1 MEIVGQKKL
10 LARLNTYTVD
20 TFPRSVL
27 LVGEKGAGKHLIASY
42 IQKEIIKFPLVDLTS
57 NVSDE
62 VIDAI
67 YRNPNPAVY
76 LVDLSE
82 MTEKEQNILL
92 KFIEEPLNN
101 AFIIL
106 LCEGR
111 NFVLNTVLNRC
122 IIFELEKYTEE
133 ELASFIEDS
142 DKTLML
148 QLLRTPG
155 QILNTNISNISEIL
169 NVCDKIATKMGGANY
184 SNALSI
190 CDKIN
195 YKDEYDKFDLTL
207 FMDCLSFSLL
217 SHYRTSNNKN
227 IYEMYCLT
235 RDQRK
240 KLLDKRLNK
249 QSFMYNLISRLWRIS
264 RGAV

>member
-27 LVGEKGAGKHLIASY
+27 FVGEKGAGKHLIASY
-42 IQKEIIKFPLVDLTS
+42 VQKEIIKFPLIDLTTTI
-57 NVSDE
+57 SDE
-62 VIDAI
+62 VIDNI

-76 LVDLSE
+76 LIDMSE
-82 MTEKEQNILL
+82 MMEREQNILL

-106 LCEGR
+106 LCESK
-111 NFVLNTVLNRC
+111 NFVLNTVVNRC
-122 IIFELEKYTEE
+122 VIFELEKYSRE
-133 ELASFIEDS
+133 ELETFVEDK
-142 DKTLML
+142 DKNLML

-169 NVCDKIATKMGGANY
+169 NVCEKIATKMNAANY

-195 YKDEYDKFDLTL
+195 YKDEYDKFDLIL
-207 FMDCLSFSLL
+207 FMDCLNFTLFSN
-217 SHYRTSNNKN
+217 YQTTNNKN
-227 IYEMYCLT
+227 IYEMYCVT
-235 RDQRK
+235 RDKRK

-249 QSFMYNLISRLWRIS
+249 QSFMYNLISKLWQIARK
-264 RGAV
+264 GN